1 MFLQDVRYA
10 LRSLWHSKGFAIV
23 AILCLG
29 FGIGVNTT
37 IFSVADGVLL
47 RPYPYPDPDNLIN
60 VEMQNPKN
68 GDTAGLSYLDLRDWN
83 AASSTTTAIVG
94 VVQRSMSVSDE
105 GREPERF
112 SGGGISWN
120 LFHELGIEPIHGH
133 GFTRDDDKP
142 GGGAVVIL
150 GYELWTNRYHGDES
164 ILGRTISINGKP
176 TQVIG
181 VMPPRFAFPNLQKLW
196 IPITPL
202 LEHSTRD
209 NRGVLAFARLKSG
222 VTSEQ
227 AVADLNRAQT
237 ELARVYP
244 KTNDGWI
251 VHARTLREVFLP
263 SDVTTVISLMMV
275 GVTLVL
281 LIACSNVANL
291 LLARAT
297 ARKREISVRTALGA
311 ARGRIIRQLLTE
323 SVVLALVSLPLAIA
337 LAEAGT
343 KMIASAMPADA
354 VPYYITWQIDW
365 RSLGYTVAVA
375 VSTAVLF
382 GLFPALQI
390 SRGNLHENL
399 KEGTRGNSVARSK
412 LRSALVIVQVSLA
425 LVALVVALLF
435 VRSFSNLDGYQL
447 GYKTSPLM
455 TMRFYMSGDAYDP
468 PDALAQR
475 VDDVLRRVEAL
486 PGVEAAFVSN
496 FVPLNGNGGARAV
509 EIDGKPNPPGTQ
521 PPAIFGAP
529 VTSHFFKTLG
539 VAIAKGRDLTDA
551 DVSSRS
557 AVAVINAAAVKRFWP
572 DVEPIGARFRMDGH
586 PDWFTVVGVAPDLK
600 LDSINPGNDVP
611 RAQAFFPYPFEQGFN
626 AGLTMRVSGGSPASI
641 TSAAREALRQ
651 SDPRL
656 PLFQVRTMDE
666 VRKLSFWQFGL
677 YGWIFGTIG
686 VVGLLLASV
695 GVYGVLSYSVSQ
707 RTQEIGVRVALGAS
721 QRQVMGL
728 VLKYGLVLVG
738 GGVVAGLV
746 LAPAASWLARG
757 FLYDVSPFD
766 PATFIGVSLVMM
778 LVALV
783 ASYLPALRAMRVN
796 PVVALRGE

>member
-1 MFLQDVRYA
+1 
-10 LRSLWHSKGFAIV
+10 
-23 AILCLG
+23 
-29 FGIGVNTT
+29 
-37 IFSVADGVLL
+37 
-47 RPYPYPDPDNLIN
+47 
-60 VEMQNPKN
+60 
-68 GDTAGLSYLDLRDWN
+68 
-83 AASSTTTAIVG
+83 
-94 VVQRSMSVSDE
+94 
-105 GREPERF
+105 
-112 SGGGISWN
+112 
-120 LFHELGIEPIHGH
+120 
-133 GFTRDDDKP
+133 
-142 GGGAVVIL
+142 
-150 GYELWTNRYHGDES
+150 
-164 ILGRTISINGKP
+164 
-176 TQVIG
+176 
-181 VMPPRFAFPNLQKLW
+181 
-196 IPITPL
+196 
-202 LEHSTRD
+202 
-209 NRGVLAFARLKSG
+209 
-222 VTSEQ
+222 
-227 AVADLNRAQT
+227 
-237 ELARVYP
+237 
-244 KTNDGWI
+244 
-251 VHARTLREVFLP
+251 
-263 SDVTTVISLMMV
+263 
-275 GVTLVL
+275 
-281 LIACSNVANL
+281 
-291 LLARAT
+291 
-297 ARKREISVRTALGA
+297 
-311 ARGRIIRQLLTE
+311 
-323 SVVLALVSLPLAIA
+323 
-337 LAEAGT
+337 
-343 KMIASAMPADA
+343 
-354 VPYYITWQIDW
+354 
-365 RSLGYTVAVA
+365 
-375 VSTAVLF
+375 
-382 GLFPALQI
+382 
-390 SRGNLHENL
+390 
-399 KEGTRGNSVARSK
+399 
-412 LRSALVIVQVSLA
+412 
-425 LVALVVALLF
+425 
-435 VRSFSNLDGYQL
+435 
-447 GYKTSPLM
+447 
-455 TMRFYMSGDAYDP
+455 
-468 PDALAQR
+468 
-475 VDDVLRRVEAL
+475 
-486 PGVEAAFVSN
+486 
-496 FVPLNGNGGARAV
+496 V

-539 VAIAKGRDLTDA
+539 VAIAKGRDLTEA